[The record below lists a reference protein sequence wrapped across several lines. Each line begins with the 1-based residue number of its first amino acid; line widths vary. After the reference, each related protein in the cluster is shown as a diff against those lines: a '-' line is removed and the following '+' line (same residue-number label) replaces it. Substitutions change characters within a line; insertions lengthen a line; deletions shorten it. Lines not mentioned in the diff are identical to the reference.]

1 MFISLFD
8 LVIEIS
14 SATLNQVAQWLKRWL
29 EHEVSREDHVASIV
43 ELIRFE
49 HLSISTLMDMENW
62 DCINSNLIATRAVS
76 KAKDM
81 HLSKLTKTPSPKNRK
96 PRDSYAG
103 LIVCVGGRSNMG
115 PDGPQPLDLV
125 EYITAGSSGKFGRL

>member
-1 MFISLFD
+1 MS
-8 LVIEIS
+8 
-14 SATLNQVAQWLKRWL
+14 
-29 EHEVSREDHVASIV
+29 HEDHVASIM

-62 DCINSNLIATRAVS
+62 DSVNGSLDAIRAVS

-81 HLSKLTKTPSPKNRK
+81 HLSKLTKTPSHKNSK

-103 LIVCVGGRSNMG
+103 LIICVGGRSVG
-115 PDGPQPLDLV
+115 TEGPQPLDLV
-125 EYITAGSSGKFGRL
+125 EYITAGSSGKFLIVTIQKKL